1 MSIIRLDGITK
12 HYVAKGETCQALHDI
27 QLTIKQGTIQ
37 GIIGFSGAGKS
48 TLLRTIN
55 LLERPDSGKV
65 WVNGVELTAL
75 TARALRQQRQS
86 IGMIFQH
93 FNLVQNATVEQNIGL
108 PLEIA
113 GIRAAERRQRIAEV
127 LAMVGLEA
135 KAKAYPAQLSGGQK
149 QRVGIA
155 RALVTRP
162 TILLCDE
169 PTSALDPRTRDTIL
183 DFLQQ
188 LNRTMNLTLVL
199 VTHEMA
205 VVNAICHQVAVMDQG
220 QIVEHFDFSAPA
232 RRPTSD
238 IGRYLFGQP
247 IREQRYG

>member
-1 MSIIRLDGITK
+1 MNIIHLDNIVK
-12 HYVAKGETCQALHDI
+12 SYSSSNDVFHALQNVSLNVKKGDI
-27 QLTIKQGTIQ
+27 H

-55 LLERPDSGKV
+55 LLERPSSGNV
-65 WVNGVELTAL
+65 WVNGVELTCL
-75 TARALRQQRQS
+75 VPESLRQQRQS

-93 FNLVQNATVEQNIGL
+93 FNLVQNATVYQNLSL

-113 GIRAAERRQRIAEV
+113 GIKRAERRNRILEA
-127 LAMVGLEA
+127 LDLVGLSD
-135 KAKAYPAQLSGGQK
+135 KAQSYPARLSGGQK

-155 RALVTRP
+155 RTLVTRP

-183 DFLQQ
+183 EFLQQ
-188 LNRTMNLTLVL
+188 LNKTMGLTLVL

-205 VVNAICHQVAVMDQG
+205 VVNAICHKVAVMDEG
-220 QIVEHFDFSAPA
+220 RIVEHFDLTAPYIKPVSA
-232 RRPTSD
+232 
-238 IGRYLFGQP
+238 IGQYLFGQV
-247 IREQRYG
+247 EKEYRYA